1 MTGNKRRTARR
12 INYDPCYCGRI
23 MEYTDDETAPQ
34 FCSATCRAS
43 FREGYV
49 QGMRNAPLVAL
60 PSRAS
65 FREGYVQGMRDVR
78 LGSARVR
85 LDRLDTAI
93 HNDS

>member
-49 QGMRNAPLVAL
+49 QGMR
-60 PSRAS
+60 
-65 FREGYVQGMRDVR
+65 DVR